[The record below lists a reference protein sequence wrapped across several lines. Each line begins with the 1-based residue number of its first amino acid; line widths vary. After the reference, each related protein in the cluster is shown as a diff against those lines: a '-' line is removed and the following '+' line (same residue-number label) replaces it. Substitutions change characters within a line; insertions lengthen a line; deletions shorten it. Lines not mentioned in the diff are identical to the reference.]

1 MLLRRSLIICTL
13 TSHTPHLSH
22 HTLHTSHITHSTPLT
37 SYTSLTQAL
46 KSAEKKTKQTLK
58 EAAAVAK
65 ILKARKI
72 HWFEKFFWFISSENY
87 LVIGGRDQQQNELL
101 VKKYLK
107 DGELRLN
114 YILALNL
121 APASCEQCLHDI

>member
-1 MLLRRSLIICTL
+1 MYKFFKPHSLHTTLLHTL
-13 TSHTPHLSH
+13 FTHTPR
-22 HTLHTSHITHSTPLT
+22 HTLSSHAPTIHTHPLFP
-37 SYTSLTQAL
+37 QAL
-46 KSAEKKTKQTLK
+46 KSAEKRTKQTLK

-65 ILKARKI
+65 ILKARKV

-107 DGELRLN
+107 DGE
-114 YILALNL
+114 
-121 APASCEQCLHDI
+121 